1 MMPQMSIASPAEYE
15 DATELEIMSRLLSFD
30 AAKVL
35 ELGCGSARW
44 TRTIAEKF
52 SIGSLVATEVD
63 KVQHAKNQQIDD
75 LPKVSFRYGGAQDI
89 DLPDA
94 SVDIVIMLKSL
105 HHVPMDLMQKGLH
118 EIHRVLRSG
127 GLAYISEPVYAGEF
141 NRILRLFND
150 EKMVRQAAFDRLR
163 EMVDAGPFE
172 LAEEVFFQSQSF
184 YVDFAEFEQRIL
196 FPSHSDHRIDDATHE
211 QVRAAFMPY
220 LTLEGAEFINPQR
233 VDLLRKL

>member
-1 MMPQMSIASPAEYE
+1 MPQMSIVSPAIYE
-15 DATELEIMSRLLSFD
+15 DATELEVMSRLLPFD
-30 AAKVL
+30 GADVL

-52 SIGSLVATEVD
+52 DIASLLATEVD

-75 LPKVSFRYGGAQDI
+75 LPKVEFSYGGAQDI

-105 HHVPMDLMQKGLH
+105 HHVPMDLMRQSLR

-141 NRILRLFND
+141 NEILRLFND
-150 EKMVRQAAFDRLR
+150 EKKVRQAAFDALR
-163 EMVDAGPFE
+163 EAVAAGLFD
-172 LAEEVFFQSQSF
+172 LADEVFFQGPSSF
-184 YVDFAEFEQRIL
+184 ADFAEFEQRIV
-196 FPSHSDHRIDDATHE
+196 FPSHSDHRIDDDLH
-211 QVRAAFMPY
+211 QRVKDAFMPH
-220 LTLEGAEFINPQR
+220 LSAEGAEFINPQR
-233 VDLLRKL
+233 VDLLRKP